1 MPEIGD
7 PAPDFMLL
15 DGEGTTVR
23 HSGLYGKQVVLY
35 FYPRDLTPGCTE
47 QDCDFRDRH
56 AELAAAGAVVL
67 GVSPDSDK
75 SHRKFAGR
83 HSLPFALLVDA
94 DTAVAAAYEVWKEK
108 SMYGRTFMGI
118 ERLTFLIDPEG
129 RIARIWPRVKDAGHG
144 QDVLLAV
151 SASYPSAT
159 DAEFSL
165 QLDYAQGCLEPATI
179 QGPWARRVQLLRTAI
194 PAGSRLGITLS
205 GTRSRAWSQPGL
217 LPRIIF
223 RPFREVSCSAHPAFL
238 PCPGMRAAP
247 GAIRGPPLFA
257 GVGAL

>member
-1 MPEIGD
+1 
-7 PAPDFMLL
+7 
-15 DGEGTTVR
+15 
-23 HSGLYGKQVVLY
+23 
-35 FYPRDLTPGCTE
+35 
-47 QDCDFRDRH
+47 
-56 AELAAAGAVVL
+56 
-67 GVSPDSDK
+67 
-75 SHRKFAGR
+75 
-83 HSLPFALLVDA
+83 
-94 DTAVAAAYEVWKEK
+94 
-108 SMYGRTFMGI
+108 MYGRTFMGI
-118 ERLTFLIDPEG
+118 ERSTFLIDPEG

-217 LPRIIF
+217 LPLY
-223 RPFREVSCSAHPAFL
+223 HL
-238 PCPGMRAAP
+238 PPIPGGVMFCAP
-247 GAIRGPPLFA
+247 GIPSRLPRHAGCPRRHPRPTALRGSGSALKHLLARVLHLCPWSRRCVCPAKGA
-257 GVGAL
+257 GLLQPGRC